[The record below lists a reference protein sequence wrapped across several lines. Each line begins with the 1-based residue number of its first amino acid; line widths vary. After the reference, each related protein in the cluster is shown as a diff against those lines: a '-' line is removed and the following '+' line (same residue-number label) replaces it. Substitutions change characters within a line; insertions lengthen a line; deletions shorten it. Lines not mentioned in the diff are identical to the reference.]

1 MCSAAA
7 AAHSAALLFAP
18 GEIQSTRNDL
28 GLMQEDVFVL
38 NAAVWLCTTF
48 LTARFSRGPEQAEGC
63 AAAERAVCKL
73 GSPEKGKNLKTGGE
87 SSGQQAVAFFA
98 GCPREEASAPPLLQS
113 ETAHHALGE
122 LLAVLPLTQTA

>member
-7 AAHSAALLFAP
+7 AAHSAALPFAP
-18 GEIQSTRNDL
+18 GGIQSTRNDL

-48 LTARFSRGPEQAEGC
+48 VTARFSRGPEQAEGC

-73 GSPEKGKNLKTGGE
+73 GSPEKGKTLK
-87 SSGQQAVAFFA
+87 
-98 GCPREEASAPPLLQS
+98 REGKVLDSKQLLS
-113 ETAHHALGE
+113 
-122 LLAVLPLTQTA
+122 LLAAPGRRRLLHPCSSLRRHITPLVSYWQCSR